1 MTSLPSSSSGS
12 HPRTR
17 LNERN
22 FLKESVGCSH
32 KRRTSFL
39 SQPNR
44 PGGVTFLTIIEVVL
58 GVLLLL
64 GVVATKVQFMHRI
77 RWSVES
83 ATILLLIL
91 AITSFC
97 LAYGFWSGKAWAWT
111 IGMALAVFGIIF
123 SVFSLYV
130 RPTLGEVIYL
140 LANLIVIYYLI
151 QPRIHGYFGR
161 HMPQK

>member
-1 MTSLPSSSSGS
+1 MTSSLSSSNGS
-12 HPRTR
+12 HQRTT

-22 FLKESVGCSH
+22 YLRRSANCSH

-39 SQPNR
+39 SQRNR
-44 PGGVTFLTIIEVVL
+44 PGGITFLTIIEALL
-58 GVLLLL
+58 GLLLLL
-64 GVVATKVQFMHRI
+64 GVIATRVEFMHHI

-91 AITSFC
+91 AIISFC
-97 LAYGFWSGKAWAWT
+97 LAYGFWSGKAWAWSG
-111 IGMALAVFGIIF
+111 GMALAVFGIIL

-130 RPTLGEVIYL
+130 RPTLGELIYL
-140 LANLIVIYYLI
+140 LANLLVIYYLM

-161 HMPQK
+161 HTSQK